1 MAVIISLPLVVLMP
15 VIVYLADIRS
25 VKIIPVIISSPI
37 NISLGIA
44 IVVATIRVSRSVKTG
59 A

>member
-44 IVVATIRVSRSVKTG
+44 IVVATIGVSRSVKTG

>member
-1 MAVIISLPLVVLMP
+1 MAVIIALPFVVLMP
-15 VIVYLADIRS
+15 VIVHFADIGS
-25 VKIIPVIISSPI
+25 VKVIPVIISSPI

-44 IVVATIRVSRSVKTG
+44 IVVATIRVSRRVKAG